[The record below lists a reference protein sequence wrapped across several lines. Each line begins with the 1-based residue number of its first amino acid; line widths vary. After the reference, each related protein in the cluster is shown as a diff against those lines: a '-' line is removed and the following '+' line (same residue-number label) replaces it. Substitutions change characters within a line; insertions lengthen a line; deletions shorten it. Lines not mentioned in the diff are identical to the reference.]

1 MNTDTRLAPRSP
13 ERTLPVEAEPTLG
26 TLATRLAQD
35 SSTLIKQEIALAKAE
50 ARQSVRQ
57 AANGVMKLGIAAAVL
72 GIGTLVLIAFLVLL
86 LGELMGNYWAAA
98 LIVGL
103 LLSFVGALLAIGGL
117 RRLKQLQIA
126 PGNTIE
132 TLKEDKAWAQSEI
145 SRVKHDLRP

>member
-1 MNTDTRLAPRSP
+1 M
-13 ERTLPVEAEPTLG
+13 EAEPTLG

-57 AANGVMKLGIAAAVL
+57 AANGVMKLGVAAAVL
-72 GIGTLVLIAFLVLL
+72 GIGTLVLTAFLVLF

-103 LLSFVGALLAIGGL
+103 LLSFVGALLAVAGL
-117 RRLKQLQIA
+117 RRLKNVQIA

-145 SRVKHDLRP
+145 SRVRRDLRP